1 MLLISEE
8 EKTNARK
15 LSLVLCYVQRVT
27 AAPVTVTYND
37 RGGKEKKKES
47 YGRYQMKTI
56 LIINVLN

>member
-1 MLLISEE
+1 VSHQFLKNITPMLLISEE

-37 RGGKEKKKES
+37 RGGKEKKKNHTVDI
-47 YGRYQMKTI
+47 K
-56 LIINVLN
+56 